1 MKRRDFLKVG
11 GVGLAA
17 SAVAAPAIA
26 QTNPEIKWRLTASWP
41 KALDTLY
48 GGCEY
53 FVKRVAEITDN
64 KFQIQS
70 FAAGEIVPGLQVLDA
85 VSNGTVEMGNTAL
98 YYYWGKDPA
107 FTFGT
112 SLPFGLNTRS
122 HISWL
127 RFGGGM
133 DMLNDLLKEYKCV
146 GVPTGSTGAQ
156 MGGWFR
162 KEIKSMED
170 FKGLKFRVGGFAGT
184 IIAKVGGVPQQ
195 IAGGDIYPALEKGT
209 IDAAEWVGPYD
220 DEKLGF
226 VKVAKYYYYP
236 GWWEGTGQGH
246 NIMNMEKWNRAA
258 EALSGRDRNRFLRY
272 VHLGHRQI
280 RLRQS
285 AGAEAAAGGGRDP
298 AAVPAGSAGS
308 LLQCRQ
314 RHLRGSFQD
323 QSALQQDVYEPGGV
337 P

>member
-1 MKRRDFLKVG
+1 M
-11 GVGLAA
+11 
-17 SAVAAPAIA
+17 
-26 QTNPEIKWRLTASWP
+26 
-41 KALDTLY
+41 
-48 GGCEY
+48 
-53 FVKRVAEITDN
+53 
-64 KFQIQS
+64 
-70 FAAGEIVPGLQVLDA
+70 PGLQVLDA

-98 YYYWGKDPA
+98 YYYWGKNPA

-112 SLPFGLNTRS
+112 SLPFGLNTRA

-133 DMLNDLLKEYKCV
+133 DMLNDLLKEYNCV

-162 KEIKSMED
+162 KEIKSMDD

-246 NIMNMEKWNRAA
+246 NIMNMEKWNALPKHYQAA
-258 EALSGRDRNRFLRY
+258 IETASLRY

-298 AAVPAGSAGS
+298 EAVPAGSAGS
-308 LLQCRQ
+308 LLQGAPTRSMRICPRPIRTSTRCTRACRPSATNRWPGMQ
-314 RHLRGSFQD
+314 VAELSYDSFMMRMRTRT
-323 QSALQQDVYEPGGV
+323 
-337 P
+337 

>member
-1 MKRRDFLKVG
+1 M
-11 GVGLAA
+11 
-17 SAVAAPAIA
+17 
-26 QTNPEIKWRLTASWP
+26 
-41 KALDTLY
+41 
-48 GGCEY
+48 
-53 FVKRVAEITDN
+53 
-64 KFQIQS
+64 
-70 FAAGEIVPGLQVLDA
+70 LDA

-98 YYYWGKDPA
+98 YYYWGKNPA

-112 SLPFGLNTRS
+112 SLPFGLNTRA

-133 DMLNDLLKEYKCV
+133 DMLNDLLKEYNCV

-246 NIMNMEKWNRAA
+246 NIMNMEKCNALPKHYQAA
-258 EALSGRDRNRFLRY
+258 IETASYDTFTWVTGKYDY
-272 VHLGHRQI
+272 VNA
-280 RLRQS
+280 

-298 AAVPAGSAGS
+298 EAVPAGSAGS
-308 LLQCRQ
+308 LLQRGQ
-314 RHLRGSFQD
+314 RDLRGSVQD
-323 QSALQQDVYEPGGV
+323 QPALRQDVHEPVGIPRRIRWRGCRWLN
-337 P
+337 

>member
-1 MKRRDFLKVG
+1 
-11 GVGLAA
+11 
-17 SAVAAPAIA
+17 
-26 QTNPEIKWRLTASWP
+26 LTASWP

-133 DMLNDLLKEYKCV
+133 DMLNDLLKEYKCI

-170 FKGLKFRVGGFAGT
+170 FRGLKFRVGGFAGT

-226 VKVAKYYYYP
+226 YKVAKNYYYP
-236 GWWEGTGQGH
+236 AWWEGGTELDMLV
-246 NIMNMEKWNRAA
+246 NLKAW
-258 EALSGRDRNRFLRY
+258 EALPKDYQAIF
-272 VHLGHRQI
+272 
-280 RLRQS
+280 
-285 AGAEAAAGGGRDP
+285 EAACADAQEWITAKYDSGNPGALKRLIANGVKLLP
-298 AAVPAGSAGS
+298 FSNEIMAACYKASEEVFGEIATKNAK
-308 LLQCRQ
+308 
-314 RHLRGSFQD
+314 FKK
-323 QSALQQDVYEPGGV
+323 VYEPWKKFRDEQV
-337 P
+337 QWFSIAENRYDNFMVAAQRSSQRAPEKKK